1 MTSKIDKLSA
11 FMKHTFW
18 WKDKEN
24 KQKAS
29 KPIIELCWRVEKG
42 VSGVEAT
49 LAKKVMKGPSE
60 YCHLS

>member
-1 MTSKIDKLSA
+1 MMSKIDKVSA

-29 KPIIELCWRVEKG
+29 KPIIEFCWRVVNPCRKQNE
-42 VSGVEAT
+42 VRR
-49 LAKKVMKGPSE
+49 
-60 YCHLS
+60 